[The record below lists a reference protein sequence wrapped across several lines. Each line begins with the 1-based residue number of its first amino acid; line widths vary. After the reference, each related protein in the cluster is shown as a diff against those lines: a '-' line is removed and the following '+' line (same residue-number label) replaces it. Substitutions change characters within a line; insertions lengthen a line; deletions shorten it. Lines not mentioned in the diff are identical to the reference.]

1 MHARREGF
9 IVAIRPPASGA
20 PVGLGFVVGDRYIVT
35 CAHVVNAALGR
46 DKHHHERPD
55 DGARVQVE
63 FVLLGDVDGAPL
75 RICRVAAW
83 DPPEGSVASGR
94 DVAGLVVVGGDTLP
108 VGAGPARLVDARTG
122 QAPDAQVSVFGY
134 PSHPDRRD
142 KGAWATCSI
151 RGAVGGGLIQLDARA
166 EAALRAQPG
175 YSGSPV
181 VATDRWGDA
190 AVGMLAIASRAG
202 AAQDAYAVPLSEVA
216 AVWPEALG
224 RLVLPPC
231 PYRGLQAFT
240 AADAQAGVFLGRE
253 REVKRLR
260 DMVKGQPLVVVTGP
274 SGVGKSSL
282 VAAGLQPALAADGW
296 SVASFRPGVT
306 PYESVARALLDLEH
320 PGANHSLEQ
329 LDHRARI
336 LREDGFWP
344 VASRVALLTG
354 KRLAL
359 IGDQFEEVL
368 SASPDTEK
376 ALEFLQHLF
385 PPPDTV
391 QDANVRLVCTLRADF
406 LPDLLE
412 MPHIGPRLQ
421 DRQLNVSPLDVTALT
436 RVIVEPAQLAGV
448 AFSPGLAEQIA
459 SEASRAAGSLP
470 LLEFTLTELW
480 PLQRERQITFDSY
493 YGLGGVSGALNQHAE
508 KAYHWLR
515 HQLRLDEQRIRR
527 ALLSMIRARGGSS
540 SAVRVTA
547 DRSYLGNDWYIA
559 QLLADPDRRLVIL
572 GSDGPETAEIAHE
585 ALIREWRRLST
596 WVEEDADFQQW
607 LTMME
612 ERARDGDLLS
622 ATRLSEAQQWLS
634 ERRSDIPHEVADL
647 IELSSVVIL
656 EQQKTQQLLSESQE
670 LTEQLRERSA
680 ELEVRQRYL
689 HESNAK
695 LEEQAEIL
703 AQRNRDIEMKYTEI
717 EMARQVLEERAE
729 RLAVSMRFKSD
740 FISDMS
746 HRLRTPLNSLL
757 FLAELLTE
765 DSEAHL
771 SQKQLEIAQEIL
783 STGRDVLQLTNDVL
797 DLSMAES
804 GKMDV
809 AATSASLTQLAHH
822 LEARFRPLTAEKKLE
837 FTVRVASVL
846 PDTFLTDERRL
857 SRAVRELLSNAVKFT
872 ESGSVELAILP
883 AGPDIPLAV
892 REHLL
897 EAGSL
902 SRPDGELVAFSVT
915 DTGIGITADRLPVI
929 FEAFTQ
935 GGDVISRSYGGT
947 GLGLSIAREVVRLL
961 GGEIHAQS
969 EPGRGSN
976 FTIYLPLRPSGL
988 PPRTFP
994 PAQAHDDVPALFA
1007 PRGSNASGPDRWGS
1021 PKQPAGTGPG
1031 SDIPVGGEK
1040 VLIVDADIRHLFS
1053 ITAVLEQYGLNVLSA
1068 ENGREAIEILKQQDD
1083 VAVVLIDIVTRERDG
1098 LATITAIRDMPAFA
1112 GLAIIAVTA
1121 TATRSNRE
1129 SAIESGASDCVVRST
1144 APNVLLPLL
1153 RRWIEARRTDP
1164 EEAP

>member
-9 IVAIRPPASGA
+9 IVAIRSPASGA
-20 PVGLGFVVGDRYIVT
+20 PIGLGFVVGDRYIVT

-46 DKHHHERPD
+46 EKHHRERPH

-63 FVLLGDVDGAPL
+63 FVLLGDIDGAPL
-75 RICRVAAW
+75 RNCRVAAW
-83 DPPEGSVASGR
+83 DPPEGSGTSGR

-108 VGAGPARLVDARTG
+108 VGAGAARLVDARIG

-134 PSHPDRRD
+134 PSTPDRRD

-151 RGAVGGGLIQLDARA
+151 RGSVGGGLIQLDARA

-190 AVGMLAIASRAG
+190 AVGMLAIASRG
-202 AAQDAYAVPLSEVA
+202 GVAQDAYAVPLSEVA

-240 AADAQAGVFLGRE
+240 AADAQAGVFVGRE

-282 VAAGLQPALAADGW
+282 VAAGLQPALSADGW

-329 LDHRARI
+329 LDHRAQV
-336 LREDGFWP
+336 LRKDGFWP

-376 ALEFLQHLF
+376 ALGFLQHLF

-412 MPHIGPRLQ
+412 LPHIGPRLQ
-421 DRQLNVSPLDVTALT
+421 DRQLNVSPLDEAALT

-448 AFSPGLAEQIA
+448 VFSPGLAEEIA
-459 SEASRAAGSLP
+459 SEASKAAGSLP

-493 YGLGGVSGALNQHAE
+493 HGLGGVSGALNQHAE

-515 HQLRLDEQRIRR
+515 HQLRLDEPRIRR

-572 GSDGPETAEIAHE
+572 GSDGPGTAEIAHE
-585 ALIREWRRLST
+585 ALIREWSRLSA

-612 ERARDGDLLS
+612 ERARDGDVLS
-622 ATRLSEAQQWLS
+622 ATRVAEAQRWLD
-634 ERRSDIPHEVADL
+634 ERQPDIPHDVADL

-689 HESNAK
+689 HESNVK

-703 AQRNRDIEMKYTEI
+703 AQRNRDIEVKYTEI
-717 EMARQVLEERAE
+717 EMAREVLEERAE
-729 RLAVSMRFKSD
+729 QLAVSMRFKSE
-740 FISDMS
+740 FIANMS
-746 HRLRTPLNSLL
+746 HKLRTPLNSLL
-757 FLAELLTE
+757 LLAKLLTE
-765 DSEAHL
+765 DSEGNL
-771 SQKQLEIAQEIL
+771 SQKQLEFAQTIL
-783 STGRDVLQLTNDVL
+783 STGRDILQLIKDVL

-809 AATSASLTQLAHH
+809 TATSAPLAQLAHS
-822 LEARFRPLTAEKKLE
+822 LEATFRPLTTEKKLA

-846 PDTFLTDERRL
+846 PDTLLIDEQRL
-857 SRAVRELLSNAVKFT
+857 LQAVRELLFNAVKFT
-872 ESGSVELAILP
+872 ESGSVELAVLP
-883 AGPDIPLAV
+883 AGPDIPMAI
-892 REHLL
+892 REQLL

-915 DTGIGITADRLPVI
+915 DTGIGIAADKLPVI

-935 GGDVISRSYGGT
+935 ADDMISRTYGGT

-969 EPGRGSN
+969 EPGRGSS
-976 FTIYLPLRPSGL
+976 FTIYLPLRPSKL
-988 PPRTFP
+988 PPRTF
-994 PAQAHDDVPALFA
+994 ALAEAHDDVSALFP
-1007 PRGSNASGPDRWGS
+1007 PRGPDASGPDRWGNLE
-1021 PKQPAGTGPG
+1021 QPAGKRPR
-1031 SDIPVGGEK
+1031 SDIPFGGEK
-1040 VLIVDADIRHLFS
+1040 VLIVDDDIRHLFS
-1053 ITAVLEQYGLNVLSA
+1053 ITAVLEQCGLNVLYA
-1068 ENGREAIEILKQQDD
+1068 ENGREAIEVLQQQDD
-1083 VAVVLIDIVTRERDG
+1083 VAVALIDIVTPGADG

-1121 TATRSNRE
+1121 TAMKSNRE
-1129 SAIESGASDCVVRST
+1129 MAIESGASDCMVKSAIPDIV
-1144 APNVLLPLL
+1144 LPLL
-1153 RRWIEARRTDP
+1153 RRWIE
-1164 EEAP
+1164 